1 MNEKIKSLRSEV
13 ARKDQHIKDYKERME
28 FIQSEVTGR
37 DDLQNELSKLR
48 DMNRKQKLDLEVK
61 ENQVRTLRGRI
72 DANHTQMQTMSDE
85 KSNLMAQDN
94 ELGQK
99 LRSQKLKSKRYETNL
114 LKSMTALKKIGV
126 ELAAL
131 QGHRH

>member
-48 DMNRKQKLDLEVK
+48 DMNRKQRLDLEVK

-72 DANHTQMQTMSDE
+72 DANQTQMQTMSDE
-85 KSNLMAQDN
+85 KSNLMA
-94 ELGQK
+94 
-99 LRSQKLKSKRYETNL
+99 
-114 LKSMTALKKIGV
+114 
-126 ELAAL
+126 
-131 QGHRH
+131 